1 MTTLQPKPPYTPE
14 QLKQLYPSNLVL
26 EQVQVIFRH
35 GERTPVNSRFQAT
48 GLPIYW
54 PYCNAVRHFRAAFR
68 DENGVWS
75 HLPYERKLETYGQ
88 IGHPRSILGP
98 QGKAENFCLA
108 GELTDRGRETTLALG
123 QRLRRLYIDQLGFLP
138 KELHDLGDIY
148 LRATPVPRA
157 GESLHQVYT
166 GMFPPSTVSAA
177 AGTPQIWIRN
187 VADENLMPNE
197 TVCRRYRQLQN
208 AFGLAAAQKWN
219 DTEELKYVSER
230 IGKYVADGVVKVDGT
245 PRLSGIMDTIASTH
259 AHGPLTKLPSEFYD
273 EELWKRA
280 ETAVVEE
287 WFLGYE
293 KSLEVRRLGV
303 GSLLGDVR
311 DRMLEKSLS
320 SQNVGKEIPVKLALM
335 GCHDTTVGGILAA
348 LGAFDWRWPPYTSS
362 VAIELFSSADKQQ
375 TQPSILASWLQR
387 FGLKSTSVDPNLL
400 KGWYVRM
407 RYNDTPVQ
415 IRYCKAAGR
424 HLEGNTQFCTLEA
437 FKEVVDKITPQDWK
451 TECQPLAGENKDA
464 LPPLSSIQ
472 FNCKASLTTFTIP
485 STRYLPFL
493 GRRHRLIS
501 NVATSRQLYALSRRA
516 GVVQIAGIV
525 PTARL
530 LAGPGLSQ
538 PSLSYTLSARRLME
552 NNQSP
557 PFHHPYGA
565 LPPHPHPPLHH
576 SYLYPNDHNS
586 GYLPYIV
593 SPLTP
598 QILPTNS
605 LQTRNTSSW
614 KSPPP
619 PHEKSSNIRSVSHSP
634 PPPVTTLA
642 PTTSLPLKPKKAKT
656 AARIAREMARKLK
669 HRERRRMGR
678 RERRIASKKGDGE
691 GEEQIMGSASDEGLE
706 NGSESGELDSG
717 SPQAGHLDGFVAGK
731 MYDLDGTGSDDGYTP
746 KLSATSIKG
755 GDRSSLEP
763 ERIVKEFTDGPSS
776 RRSSLMASEAEGG
789 AVLPSRANGLGF
801 DGTHD
806 RNPDDHTRDPT
817 SPVSHPPS
825 GPRFR
830 PPSGPRSQETYQFG
844 RGDRGT
850 GRNRRDEETFN
861 FHSDSRGMHFPQTES
876 GFRERRPWD
885 NDRRHGDR
893 RGFHSDAPRR
903 HYDHDRE
910 RPAWGP
916 TPAHERPILH
926 VGRAATPE
934 QYPAMVAAK
943 RQRMDEGE
951 TEMDLDSESDSS
963 IADKAI
969 ILPSAVPEDNQDAA
983 PMESEKTI
991 EGNGAEVGKVLPG
1004 HTSDGKAGKKL
1015 DVISMIRQAKKDLLG
1030 NRKDNAAE
1038 AGDFISLSGLDDE
1051 FRTTTLDSNIPTG
1064 PRAGN
1069 TRNYDPRAAARL
1081 VDRGVAPGT
1090 NAPSAPLPPPPGLGG
1105 PPPGLGLSSNTPRKR
1120 TFSEM
1125 EPPPIVLKQY
1135 PWLKPDSVTDHSNSL
1150 YTSVWLHKEIVDF
1163 HDYIKPQQYEHI
1175 VRHDLV
1181 RRLRELIQS
1190 RFDDADIQAFGS
1202 FAAEIYLPTSDMDIV
1217 LLSRQYLETSRPK
1230 YDSVNEIRKLAR
1242 ILRNSDLPQSG
1253 TLVPILSAKVPIIKY
1268 KDRLTG
1274 LSVDIS
1280 FENPSGLIAIRTF
1293 NQWRQVFPEM
1303 PKLALLLKQFLAI
1316 RGINEP
1322 FNGGLGSFSLICM
1335 IVSML
1340 QLMPEASSGNW
1351 HEGENVALGRALM
1364 EFLDLYGSKFNTET
1378 TGIKVREPGYFK
1390 KSKRR
1395 DFFNPGKPYLLA
1407 IEDPNDP
1414 TNNISKASYRILDI
1428 QKQFHE
1434 TYHRLS
1440 SRMNELHDMP
1450 FDLRKYESILAPVV
1464 GRFDYTPII
1473 KQRKIMEQVFLS
1485 RKLGTPEEL
1494 RRLGGLTAPDGG
1506 ELPLPVPSWSN
1517 NLTST
1522 GNGPN
1527 AGPSGSNPKSFLK
1540 ALKKQRRAA
1549 KVKSRSDQPNAP
1561 SNSSA
1566 GTAGKKK
1573 KEKKEKKGKKQGK
1586 QAA

>member
-1 MTTLQPKPPYTPE
+1 
-14 QLKQLYPSNLVL
+14 
-26 EQVQVIFRH
+26 
-35 GERTPVNSRFQAT
+35 
-48 GLPIYW
+48 
-54 PYCNAVRHFRAAFR
+54 
-68 DENGVWS
+68 
-75 HLPYERKLETYGQ
+75 
-88 IGHPRSILGP
+88 
-98 QGKAENFCLA
+98 
-108 GELTDRGRETTLALG
+108 
-123 QRLRRLYIDQLGFLP
+123 
-138 KELHDLGDIY
+138 
-148 LRATPVPRA
+148 
-157 GESLHQVYT
+157 
-166 GMFPPSTVSAA
+166 
-177 AGTPQIWIRN
+177 
-187 VADENLMPNE
+187 
-197 TVCRRYRQLQN
+197 
-208 AFGLAAAQKWN
+208 
-219 DTEELKYVSER
+219 
-230 IGKYVADGVVKVDGT
+230 
-245 PRLSGIMDTIASTH
+245 
-259 AHGPLTKLPSEFYD
+259 
-273 EELWKRA
+273 
-280 ETAVVEE
+280 
-287 WFLGYE
+287 
-293 KSLEVRRLGV
+293 
-303 GSLLGDVR
+303 
-311 DRMLEKSLS
+311 
-320 SQNVGKEIPVKLALM
+320 
-335 GCHDTTVGGILAA
+335 
-348 LGAFDWRWPPYTSS
+348 
-362 VAIELFSSADKQQ
+362 
-375 TQPSILASWLQR
+375 
-387 FGLKSTSVDPNLL
+387 
-400 KGWYVRM
+400 
-407 RYNDTPVQ
+407 
-415 IRYCKAAGR
+415 
-424 HLEGNTQFCTLEA
+424 
-437 FKEVVDKITPQDWK
+437 
-451 TECQPLAGENKDA
+451 
-464 LPPLSSIQ
+464 
-472 FNCKASLTTFTIP
+472 
-485 STRYLPFL
+485 
-493 GRRHRLIS
+493 
-501 NVATSRQLYALSRRA
+501 
-516 GVVQIAGIV
+516 
-525 PTARL
+525 
-530 LAGPGLSQ
+530 
-538 PSLSYTLSARRLME
+538 ME

-565 LPPHPHPPLHH
+565 PPPHPHPPLNP
-576 SYLYPNDHNS
+576 SYPYSNDHNP
-586 GYLPYIV
+586 GYLPYIANQYSSV
-593 SPLTP
+593 YHQEPLLASSLPLLTPTYPVPISPITPISLAAPLYQTQISPLTSR
-598 QILPTNS
+598 ILTNS

-614 KSPPP
+614 KSPPR
-619 PHEKSSNIRSVSHSP
+619 ENSSNIRSASHSP
-634 PPPVTTLA
+634 PPVTALA
-642 PTTSLPLKPKKAKT
+642 PTPSLPLKPKKAKT

-678 RERRIASKKGDGE
+678 RERRIASKKGDGD
-691 GEEQIMGSASDEGLE
+691 GEEQMMGSASDEGLE

-717 SPQAGHLDGFVAGK
+717 SPHAGHSDGFATGK
-731 MYDLDGTGSDDGYTP
+731 KYGVDGTGSDDGYTP
-746 KLSATSIKG
+746 KSSATSIRG
-755 GDRSSLEP
+755 ADRSSLEP
-763 ERIVKEFTDGPSS
+763 ERFVQEFSNGPGS

-789 AVLPSRANGLGF
+789 PVIRTGANKLGF

-806 RNPDDHTRDPT
+806 RNVVVNTRDST
-817 SPVSHPPS
+817 SPVSHPPP

-876 GFRERRPWD
+876 GFRERRLWD
-885 NDRRHGDR
+885 SDRRFGDR

-910 RPAWGP
+910 RPAWVP

-951 TEMDLDSESDSS
+951 TEMDLDSQSDSS

-983 PMESEKTI
+983 PTEPEKNL
-991 EGNGAEVGKVLPG
+991 EDNGVEAGRVLTG
-1004 HTSDGKAGKKL
+1004 DTNDSKAGKKL

-1051 FRTTTLDSNIPTG
+1051 FRTATLGSNVPTG

-1069 TRNYDPRAAARL
+1069 TRNYDTRATAPP
-1081 VDRGVAPGT
+1081 VDHGVAPGT
-1090 NAPSAPLPPPPGLGG
+1090 TAPSAPLPPPPGLGG

-1125 EPPPIVLKQY
+1125 EPPPVVLKQY
-1135 PWLKPDSVTDHSNSL
+1135 PWLKPNSATDHSNSL
-1150 YTSVWLHKEIVDF
+1150 YTSVWLHKEIIDF

-1230 YDSVNEIRKLAR
+1230 YDSGNEIRKLAR

-1293 NQWRQVFPEM
+1293 NQWREVFPEM

-1378 TGIKVREPGYFK
+1378 TGIKVRQPGYFK

-1395 DFFNPGKPYLLA
+1395 EFFNPGKPYLLA

-1464 GRFDYTPII
+1464 GKFDYTPII
-1473 KQRKIMEQVFLS
+1473 KQRQIMQQVFLN
-1485 RKLGTPEEL
+1485 RNLGTPEEL
-1494 RRLGGLTAPDGG
+1494 KRLGGLTSPHGEELAPPALSWGG
-1506 ELPLPVPSWSN
+1506 G
-1517 NLTST
+1517 LTST

-1527 AGPSGSNPKSFLK
+1527 AGPSGK

-1549 KVKSRSDQPNAP
+1549 KVKSRSDQPDASSNAP
-1561 SNSSA
+1561 AGISS
-1566 GTAGKKK
+1566 KKK
-1573 KEKKEKKGKKQGK
+1573 KDKKEKKGKKQGK

>member
-1 MTTLQPKPPYTPE
+1 
-14 QLKQLYPSNLVL
+14 
-26 EQVQVIFRH
+26 
-35 GERTPVNSRFQAT
+35 
-48 GLPIYW
+48 
-54 PYCNAVRHFRAAFR
+54 
-68 DENGVWS
+68 
-75 HLPYERKLETYGQ
+75 
-88 IGHPRSILGP
+88 
-98 QGKAENFCLA
+98 
-108 GELTDRGRETTLALG
+108 
-123 QRLRRLYIDQLGFLP
+123 
-138 KELHDLGDIY
+138 
-148 LRATPVPRA
+148 
-157 GESLHQVYT
+157 
-166 GMFPPSTVSAA
+166 
-177 AGTPQIWIRN
+177 
-187 VADENLMPNE
+187 
-197 TVCRRYRQLQN
+197 
-208 AFGLAAAQKWN
+208 
-219 DTEELKYVSER
+219 
-230 IGKYVADGVVKVDGT
+230 
-245 PRLSGIMDTIASTH
+245 
-259 AHGPLTKLPSEFYD
+259 
-273 EELWKRA
+273 
-280 ETAVVEE
+280 
-287 WFLGYE
+287 
-293 KSLEVRRLGV
+293 
-303 GSLLGDVR
+303 
-311 DRMLEKSLS
+311 
-320 SQNVGKEIPVKLALM
+320 
-335 GCHDTTVGGILAA
+335 
-348 LGAFDWRWPPYTSS
+348 
-362 VAIELFSSADKQQ
+362 
-375 TQPSILASWLQR
+375 
-387 FGLKSTSVDPNLL
+387 
-400 KGWYVRM
+400 
-407 RYNDTPVQ
+407 
-415 IRYCKAAGR
+415 
-424 HLEGNTQFCTLEA
+424 
-437 FKEVVDKITPQDWK
+437 
-451 TECQPLAGENKDA
+451 
-464 LPPLSSIQ
+464 
-472 FNCKASLTTFTIP
+472 
-485 STRYLPFL
+485 
-493 GRRHRLIS
+493 
-501 NVATSRQLYALSRRA
+501 
-516 GVVQIAGIV
+516 
-525 PTARL
+525 
-530 LAGPGLSQ
+530 
-538 PSLSYTLSARRLME
+538 ME

-586 GYLPYIV
+586 GYLPYLVSQYPSVYNQELQPVSSFPHPTPTPTYPVPISPITPISLIAPPYHIQV

-614 KSPPP
+614 KSPPPPPPPPPIPP

-642 PTTSLPLKPKKAKT
+642 PTTSLPIKPKKAKT

-763 ERIVKEFTDGPSS
+763 ERIVKEFANGPSS

-806 RNPDDHTRDPT
+806 RNPDNHTRDST

-926 VGRAATPE
+926 VGRATTPE

-991 EGNGAEVGKVLPG
+991 EGKGAEVGKALPG

-1069 TRNYDPRAAARL
+1069 TRNYDSRATARL

-1230 YDSVNEIRKLAR
+1230 YDSGNEIRKLAR

-1566 GTAGKKK
+1566 GIAGKKK
-1573 KEKKEKKGKKQGK
+1573 REKKEKKGKKQGK